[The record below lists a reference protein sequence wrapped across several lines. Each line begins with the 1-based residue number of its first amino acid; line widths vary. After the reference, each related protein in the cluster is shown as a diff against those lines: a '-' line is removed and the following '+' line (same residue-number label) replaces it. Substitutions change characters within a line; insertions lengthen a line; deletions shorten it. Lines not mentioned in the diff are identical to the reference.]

1 MNKVMLSV
9 RNIQKDFEGRK
20 VLKGVSFDLEEGSI
34 LSVFGSNGAGKTT
47 LLRII
52 ALLDR
57 PSAGSLFVNGIEAT
71 TQTYELRS
79 LCGFVAHSPM
89 LYLDLSAEENLLFVA
104 QLYGVTNPKERV
116 SELLELIE
124 LTHRRNDRL
133 RDFSRGMIQRVSLAR
148 ALVHNPPL
156 LLLDEPYSGLDPHA
170 SKLVDNL
177 LDQGKHTTI
186 MVCHNISQWL
196 SIGTHFLVLHK
207 GIVAGYEKS
216 TDFDIEL
223 FQEHYGQL
231 LG

>member
-1 MNKVMLSV
+1 
-9 RNIQKDFEGRK
+9 
-20 VLKGVSFDLEEGSI
+20 
-34 LSVFGSNGAGKTT
+34 
-47 LLRII
+47 
-52 ALLDR
+52 
-57 PSAGSLFVNGIEAT
+57 
-71 TQTYELRS
+71 
-79 LCGFVAHSPM
+79 M

-186 MVCHNISQWL
+186 MVCHNIPQGL

-216 TDFDIEL
+216 TDFDTEL